1 LISSFTSS
9 LSAYLYWNL
18 GLGLVER
25 AMDVRAR
32 FVKMQLW
39 AHGLVTGGLKKA
51 EAEMAGLAA

>member
-1 LISSFTSS
+1 
-9 LSAYLYWNL
+9 L

-39 AHGLVTGGLKKA
+39 AHGLVTGGWKKA